1 MNTDLLDKLIIGV
14 TSAIISGAVAV
25 FISTWIYKKN
35 ETRKTKLEVFRKLM
49 GHRND
54 IHSKEFAES
63 LNSIFVVFY
72 NSPEVIT
79 ALKAFHEVVTSTY
92 RDSEQIEGRLLELFK
107 EISRDL
113 KISVDAFSDSFFLRP
128 FQTKNSSNTQ

>member
-1 MNTDLLDKLIIGV
+1 MNPDLLDKLVVGV
-14 TSAIISGAVAV
+14 TSAIISGTVAV

-72 NSPEVIT
+72 NSPEVVN
-79 ALKAFHEVVTSTY
+79 ALKNFHDVVTSSY
-92 RDSEQIEGRLLELFK
+92 REAEKIEAKLIELFK
-107 EISRDL
+107 SICQDL
-113 KISVDAFSDSFFLRP
+113 NINTNSLSDSFFMRP
-128 FQTKNSSNTQ
+128 FQTKKSSD